1 MCQAE
6 RAIWAK
12 GRDRKEWC
20 VCETVRRQDRW
31 AGEGIVE
38 IKIEDIDD
46 IMKVDFIE
54 MTGSHRRFFEQNNFM
69 IDFRQMI
76 LAAFCSIRCFENN
89 WEEET
94 WAS

>member
-1 MCQAE
+1 M
-6 RAIWAK
+6 
-12 GRDRKEWC
+12 
-20 VCETVRRQDRW
+20 
-31 AGEGIVE
+31 E

-76 LAAFCSIRCFENN
+76 LAAFCSIHCFEEQLGRRNMGKLSP
-89 WEEET
+89 ELVT
-94 WAS
+94 VKR